1 MKKLLFLDTET
12 TGNEEKDYLCQ
23 VAYGV
28 GEMPNFVVPK
38 NEVVS
43 NLFKPRIPISVESS
57 AVHHITNKMVEDKP
71 EFKWS
76 EDKTVLHKLLEDP
89 NTIFVAHNA
98 KFDIKMLEKEELE
111 VPNFICTLRVARYL
125 DKENKIPRYNLQYL
139 RYYLGIEIDATAH
152 DAKGDVLVMQQLFAR
167 LYKKMLEENGDDEEK
182 ALTLMMEIS
191 KKPSLINSFSFGKH
205 KGKTVEEVA
214 KSAPDYL
221 DWLLAQKLENDPDD
235 EDWIHTLRHHLGKL
249 DF

>member
-28 GEMPNFVVPK
+28 GEMPNFAIPK
-38 NEVVS
+38 GTIVS
-43 NLFKPRIPISVESS
+43 NLFKPRVPISVESS

-76 EDKTVLHKLLEDP
+76 DDKTELGKLLSDP
-89 NTIFVAHNA
+89 NTILVAHNA
-98 KFDIKMLEKEELE
+98 KFDIKMLEKEELK
-111 VPNFICTLRVARYL
+111 VPNFICTLRVARFL

-152 DAKGDVLVMQQLFAR
+152 DAKGDVLVMEQLFSR
-167 LYKKMLEENGDDEEK
+167 LYKKLLEENGNDEEK
-182 ALTLMMEIS
+182 TIAEMVRIS
-191 KKPSLINSFSFGKH
+191 SEPSLVHAFNFGKH

-214 KSAPDYL
+214 KNSPDYL
-221 DWLLAQKLENDPDD
+221 DWLLAEKLENNPDD
-235 EDWIHTLRHHLGKL
+235 EDWIHTLKHHLGKL